1 VAQLIQAK
9 RDDRRHCGGPS
20 RTNLG
25 QAVALRDKKARAK
38 HLRQFT
44 DIELRA
50 AIEKTRPRTAHQ
62 QPPFALKASRPKA
75 LATTVR

>member
-62 QPPFALKASRPKA
+62 QPPFALKASRPKHWP
-75 LATTVR
+75 TTVR